1 MSWKQNLKEVVE
13 TIPEETSQALRGS
26 SNPGGQWSLRHLA
39 TICMTLRCCPTFL
52 GASNA
57 FKTPNEITT
66 WVLQWVLSS
75 RLLKVSQGRL
85 PSSSPVKWEMRISKT
100 KSLNRKLPP
109 LQIGANLKSPK
120 VAVMSESDRDPRRT
134 WARTFHKR
142 SLGGTPVRWDH
153 KRRLSH

>member
-66 WVLQWVLSS
+66 
-75 RLLKVSQGRL
+75 
-85 PSSSPVKWEMRISKT
+85 
-100 KSLNRKLPP
+100 
-109 LQIGANLKSPK
+109 
-120 VAVMSESDRDPRRT
+120 
-134 WARTFHKR
+134 
-142 SLGGTPVRWDH
+142 
-153 KRRLSH
+153 